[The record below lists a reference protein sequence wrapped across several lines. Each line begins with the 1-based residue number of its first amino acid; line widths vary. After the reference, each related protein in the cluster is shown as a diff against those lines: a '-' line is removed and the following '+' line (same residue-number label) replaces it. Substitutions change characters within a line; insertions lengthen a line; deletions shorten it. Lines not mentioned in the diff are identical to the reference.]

1 MLMLLVGI
9 LFLAN
14 MAQTGR
20 TSYEEILI
28 KAKNNQLTAP
38 DDPSVKFAGQ
48 YSLFINV
55 TIGCQN
61 VALVNLPNCHVFG
74 LFLFCY
80 EHSGLLVWHKRSQ
93 TSLLLGFIH
102 CKFLSTDILFIFYLF
117 MGFTNYYAAMHLVIV
132 LYLLNVKKF
141 HMGDQFLYLFI
152 KFSIIDFL
160 KHFNVPSLN
169 Y

>member
-1 MLMLLVGI
+1 MLTLLVGSLI
-9 LFLAN
+9 LAN

-20 TSYEEILI
+20 TPYEEILI

-61 VALVNLPNCHVFG
+61 VALVNLPNCHDFG

-80 EHSGLLVWHKRSQ
+80 EHSGLLV
-93 TSLLLGFIH
+93 
-102 CKFLSTDILFIFYLF
+102 
-117 MGFTNYYAAMHLVIV
+117 
-132 LYLLNVKKF
+132 
-141 HMGDQFLYLFI
+141 
-152 KFSIIDFL
+152 
-160 KHFNVPSLN
+160 
-169 Y
+169 